1 MTPVSSANITKYLF
15 LETSCLFIIYKLK
28 VMELILGKLHMLT
41 YVTLYV
47 NVYWWLYKK
56 KPFVVQLW
64 VMLHSTCKQ
73 YA

>member
-1 MTPVSSANITKYLF
+1 MSANEHRSSKFLLEIMTPVSSANITKYLF

-56 KPFVVQLW
+56 KNL
-64 VMLHSTCKQ
+64 L
-73 YA
+73 